1 MNTSNA
7 SGTVIK
13 AGRIVNVGDIVE
25 NFGQRAVIVA
35 ILPDGDLRV
44 SGLRADGKK
53 DRRGTW
59 DAKPSFCA

>member
-7 SGTVIK
+7 SGIEIQ
-13 AGRIVNVGDIVE
+13 AGRIVNVGDIVT

-35 ILPDGDLRV
+35 IVDGQLRV
-44 SGLRADGKK
+44 NGLRSDGKK

-59 DAKPSFCA
+59 DANPSKCA

>member
-7 SGTVIK
+7 SGIVIK
-13 AGRIVNVGDIVE
+13 SGRSVNVGDIVT

-35 ILPDGDLRV
+35 IVDGQLRV
-44 SGLRADGKK
+44 NGLRSDGKK

-59 DAKPSFCA
+59 DAKPELCA